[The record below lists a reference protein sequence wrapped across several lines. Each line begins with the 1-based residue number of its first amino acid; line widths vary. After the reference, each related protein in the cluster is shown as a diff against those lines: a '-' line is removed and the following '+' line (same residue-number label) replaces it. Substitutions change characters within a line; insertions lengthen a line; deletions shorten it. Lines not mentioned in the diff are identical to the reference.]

1 MTGLFAAPRRIV
13 RNGKLVAFKGELM
26 SIERAKELGIYEEP
40 EKPAEKK
47 PAAKKRAPRKR
58 APKKQA
64 ETEE

>member
-40 EKPAEKK
+40 EKPAEK